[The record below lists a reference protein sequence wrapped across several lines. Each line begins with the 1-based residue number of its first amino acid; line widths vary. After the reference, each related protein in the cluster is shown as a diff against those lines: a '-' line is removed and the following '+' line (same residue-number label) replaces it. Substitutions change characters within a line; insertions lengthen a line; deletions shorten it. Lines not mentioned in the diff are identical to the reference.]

1 MALILSFVGA
11 RKTRVG
17 VNYYSYFFLSFA
29 DLLCLGGWAQLCKRP
44 NSALIGWEKKKPRRV
59 QSEIAMFNQRLK
71 QDRTWQQIST
81 AAQDSGAH
89 VLYDFSRI
97 TAPSPIFLFTDKI
110 RKPFPIEW
118 CKELPPHHRSF
129 GYRGLSNSWDLYHVV
144 GLWSCLNC
152 LCRGLSFR
160 FFFLYREKKERMD
173 DFSLLFESATNK
185 RVGRIKYL
193 LKYWPC

>member
-1 MALILSFVGA
+1 MALMLSFGRA
-11 RKTRVG
+11 RKKLVEI
-17 VNYYSYFFLSFA
+17 NYYLYFFLSFA
-29 DLLCLGGWAQLCKRP
+29 ELLCLGGLRQLCKRP

-97 TAPSPIFLFTDKI
+97 TAPSSIFLFTDKI

-118 CKELPPHHRSF
+118 CKELPPHDRSF
-129 GYRGLSNSWDLYHVV
+129 GYRGLSTSKY
-144 GLWSCLNC
+144 
-152 LCRGLSFR
+152 
-160 FFFLYREKKERMD
+160 ER
-173 DFSLLFESATNK
+173 
-185 RVGRIKYL
+185 VYL
-193 LKYWPC
+193 TLVSV